1 MAVLATEDYQP
12 LLDSARKKGMTAKYV
27 WITLD
32 AAKGALKSDG
42 VLIFSRQANPSITV
56 KAFVDSWKADTTI
69 YNKSIHGAFDTT
81 TKMPLYDPNGPY
93 WDTDYADVGDGVPDE
108 WGMFVYDT
116 VYFIAG
122 AVQSLV
128 EEKQDLNNGASLLG
142 ALKATRIDGVTG
154 ELRLEPETGDR
165 KYLFD
170 LLSIQCNRSSV
181 GCTEFDTVT
190 VLSQSDKSTDNTFIK
205 VADIRWP
212 AGFGSTIPDDGSL
225 LEPSKCTLKIPSNTF
240 TAGQTVDFVIDV
252 ATNFGEALSES
263 AYLTLSLTKANA
275 SAVLATKE
283 ITVLANSTSI
293 TVTYVVPENA
303 GAYDVSIFDKRTGHP
318 IQGSPV
324 TFVVGG
330 TPFSSQCLCQGP
342 RQALLVAD
350 AMRSHEQLL
359 VR

>member
-1 MAVLATEDYQP
+1 VHSFLEMLCVCNDRVRINLSCNMCSEVDRAFTIDQLARSGCRVIMAVLATEDYQP

-108 WGMFVYDT
+108 LGMFVYDT
-116 VYFIAG
+116 VYFIAA

-165 KYLFD
+165 KYLF
-170 LLSIQCNRSSV
+170 
-181 GCTEFDTVT
+181 
-190 VLSQSDKSTDNTFIK
+190 
-205 VADIRWP
+205 
-212 AGFGSTIPDDGSL
+212 
-225 LEPSKCTLKIPSNTF
+225 
-240 TAGQTVDFVIDV
+240 
-252 ATNFGEALSES
+252 
-263 AYLTLSLTKANA
+263 
-275 SAVLATKE
+275 
-283 ITVLANSTSI
+283 
-293 TVTYVVPENA
+293 
-303 GAYDVSIFDKRTGHP
+303 
-318 IQGSPV
+318 
-324 TFVVGG
+324 
-330 TPFSSQCLCQGP
+330 
-342 RQALLVAD
+342 
-350 AMRSHEQLL
+350 
-359 VR
+359 